1 MMIYSKNWMRKI
13 LKNKYLIVL
22 YIMPRV
28 YRRRRPKSTKKK
40 SIDAKQSKQITVL
53 KKKVK
58 ALEAPVELKY
68 QYTSYSNI
76 SIDDTST
83 SQTLNLIKPWDSS
96 SATANS
102 TRLFQREGNSVNMKT
117 LMMRGKIEIPHNL
130 ASQVR
135 DTATRI
141 RMIYVYYPDEPPGAN
156 IADVLET
163 QTPGIPLVDCYYK
176 RNGRLKYKVLKDVT
190 YNLEQN
196 YYNYTNA
203 PPTPVT
209 NSFSGFTSTK
219 PRYVTINHKLNLSKL
234 PASGK
239 AHWKD
244 QLSVPALGQVV
255 LFFFSDNTNL
265 VCKMNTVSQITWH
278 DQ

>member
-1 MMIYSKNWMRKI
+1 
-13 LKNKYLIVL
+13 
-22 YIMPRV
+22 MPKL
-28 YRRRRPKSTKKK
+28 YRRRRCPKKTYKKK

-68 QYTSYSNI
+68 QYTSYTNI
-76 SIDDTST
+76 DVADTST
-83 SQTLNLIKPWDSS
+83 AQTLNLIKPWDSS
-96 SATANS
+96 SATANNA
-102 TRLFQREGNSVNMKT
+102 RLYQREGNSINMKT
-117 LMMRGKIEIPHNL
+117 FMLRGKLEIPHEL
-130 ASQVR
+130 QSQVR
-135 DTATRI
+135 DTATRV
-141 RMIYVYYPDEPPGAN
+141 RMIYVYYPDEPPGSN
-156 IADVLET
+156 IADILET
-163 QTPGIPLVDCYYK
+163 QTPGITLVDSYYK

-196 YYNYTNA
+196 YYNYANA
-203 PPTPVT
+203 PTTPVT

-244 QLSVPALGQVV
+244 ATPVPTLGQVV
-255 LFFFSDNTNL
+255 LFFFSDNQNL
-265 VCKMNTVSQITWH
+265 VLKMNTVGQITWH